1 VSTTPIEEAS
11 MSTPRSALPSL
22 LLAATA
28 LIVCVLLAS
37 GCATTTVPD
46 APPSIRGVVTSV
58 EPGEAG
64 SGSIRVVWTEDPA
77 VGARTEQD
85 AAQVA
90 ITPETELLR
99 RVGEGTDA
107 TYESI
112 EFAQL
117 EAGDVVEVW
126 FEGPVAESYP
136 VQANGDV
143 LAVIGSYT
151 GELPTPPGLEPEP
164 AP

>member
-1 VSTTPIEEAS
+1 V
-11 MSTPRSALPSL
+11 STPRSANRR
-22 LLAATA
+22 LLATGIA
-28 LIVCVLLAS
+28 LVVCALLAG
-37 GCATTTVPD
+37 GCATTVPD
-46 APPSIRGVVTSV
+46 TPPSIRGVVTSV
-58 EPGEAG
+58 EPGDAG
-64 SGSIRVVWTEDPA
+64 GGSVRVVWTEDPT
-77 VGARTEQD
+77 VGAKGEQD

-107 TYESI
+107 TYEDI
-112 EFAQL
+112 EFTQL
-117 EAGDVVEVW
+117 KTGDIVEAW

-143 LAVIGSYT
+143 LVAIGAYT
-151 GELPTPPGLEPEP
+151 KELPTPPGLEPEP

>member
-1 VSTTPIEEAS
+1 
-11 MSTPRSALPSL
+11 MSTSLFANPR
-22 LLAATA
+22 LLATA
-28 LIVCVLLAS
+28 VALVVCVLLAV
-37 GCATTTVPD
+37 GCAATTVPD
-46 APPSIRGVVTSV
+46 TRPSIRGVATSV

-64 SGSIRVVWTEDPA
+64 GGSVRVVWTEDPA
-77 VGARTEQD
+77 VGAKGEQD

-99 RVGEGTDA
+99 RVGEGTDT
-107 TYESI
+107 TYEDI

-117 EAGDVVEVW
+117 KEGDIVEVW

-143 LAVIGSYT
+143 LAVIGTYN
-151 GELPTPPGLEPEP
+151 GELPVPPGLEPEP
-164 AP
+164 TP

>member
-1 VSTTPIEEAS
+1 
-11 MSTPRSALPSL
+11 MSTPKSADSR
-22 LLAATA
+22 LLATA
-28 LIVCVLLAS
+28 ITLVVCALLAS

-58 EPGEAG
+58 EPASGGGG
-64 SGSIRVVWTEDPA
+64 SVRVVWTEDPA
-77 VGARTEQD
+77 VGAKAEQD
-85 AAQVA
+85 AAQIA
-90 ITPETELLR
+90 ITPEAELLR
-99 RVGEGTDA
+99 RVGEGTDV
-107 TYESI
+107 TYENI

-117 EAGDVVEVW
+117 KTGDVVEVW

-143 LAVIGSYT
+143 LIVIGAYT
-151 GELPTPPGLEPEP
+151 KELPTPRGLEPEP